1 MTAHDDLIADLEAEL
16 HNGLWWKSPKKTAA
30 ATRRAPRRKALT
42 RAAMQAEADEQGAD
56 VA

>member
-30 ATRRAPRRKALT
+30 EVRAEWQRKVLT
-42 RAAMQAEADEQGAD
+42 RAAMQAEADEQGVD